1 MEKMMLWQQRPW
13 SRGWRRLVEDK
24 SSEVPDKLPEVW
36 TSHEKF
42 RGKFLSFTEVV
53 TKFEKFEDFDEVNS
67 ATPTTW
73 AEWGGVVLSCIEFY
87 IYVTFASTYTQAS
100 CLLSSVT
107 VYSVL
112 DKCCDKLCVLR

>member
-1 MEKMMLWQQRPW
+1 MTTWVGEDD
-13 SRGWRRLVEDK
+13 SSGWEQVSSSEDK

-73 AEWGGVVLSCIEFY
+73 AEWGGVVLSCILW
-87 IYVTFASTYTQAS
+87 I
-100 CLLSSVT
+100 
-107 VYSVL
+107 
-112 DKCCDKLCVLR
+112 